1 MTNNNKKIKDLL
13 NNSSD
18 YFSNIYANLG
28 LILETIDSKKDEDIN
43 SFFGDELNLIQNIKL
58 LSDDVK
64 ALTIIN
70 RNIKK
75 NITL

>member
-1 MTNNNKKIKDLL
+1 MTNNNKKIKYLL

-43 SFFGDELNLIQNIKL
+43 SFFSDELNLIQNIEL
-58 LSDDVK
+58 LTNDIR
-64 ALTIIN
+64 ALALIN
-70 RNIKK
+70 INIKK
-75 NITL
+75 HII